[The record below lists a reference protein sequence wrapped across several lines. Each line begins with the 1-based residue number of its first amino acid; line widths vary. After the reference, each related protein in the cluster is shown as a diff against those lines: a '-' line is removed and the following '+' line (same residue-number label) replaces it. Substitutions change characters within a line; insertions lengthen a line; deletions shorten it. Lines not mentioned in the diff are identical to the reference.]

1 VESAARLSTL
11 RLKQS
16 KELLMTSAN
25 RPSISFEFFPT
36 KTEAGHEKLLATARR
51 LAEYKPDFF
60 SCTYG
65 AGGSTRDR
73 TLNTVLQLDGE
84 VKVPT
89 APHLSCVG
97 DSKQEL
103 RELLNLY
110 KNAGIKRIVALRGDL
125 PSGMGMASGELR
137 YANELVEFIRAET
150 GDHFHI
156 EIAAYPEMH
165 PQARNFEDDLANFVR
180 KARAGASSAITQYF
194 FNADCYFYFVERVRK
209 LGVETPIVPGIM
221 PITNYSKLARFSDAC
236 GAEIPRWM
244 RKQLESYGDDMDSIQ
259 AFGTQVISEMCE
271 KLLAGGAPGLHFYTL
286 NQAEPSL
293 AIWDNLGLSR

>member
-1 VESAARLSTL
+1 MSQER
-11 RLKQS
+11 RY
-16 KELLMTSAN
+16 
-25 RPSISFEFFPT
+25 SFEFFPT
-36 KTEAGHEKLLATARR
+36 KTDAGHEKLMSVARQLAS
-51 LAEYKPDFF
+51 YNPDFF

-84 VKVPT
+84 IKVPT

-97 DSKQEL
+97 DSAEDL
-103 RELLNLY
+103 RNLLKLY
-110 KNAGIKRIVALRGDL
+110 QSNGIQRIVALRGDL
-125 PSGMGMASGELR
+125 PSGMGMASGEMR
-137 YANELVEFIRAET
+137 YANELVEFIRRET

-180 KARAGASSAITQYF
+180 KARAGADSAITQYF
-194 FNADCYFYFVERVRK
+194 FNADSYFYFVERVRK
-209 LGVETPIVPGIM
+209 MGIDIPIVPGIM

-236 GAEIPRWM
+236 GAEIPRWI
-244 RKQLESYGDDMDSIQ
+244 RKQLEAYADDMESIQ
-259 AFGTQVISEMCE
+259 AFGEQVISQMCE
-271 KLLAGGAPGLHFYTL
+271 RLLAGGAPGLHFYTL

-293 AIWDNLGLSR
+293 AIWHNLKLSN

>member
-1 VESAARLSTL
+1 MSQER
-11 RLKQS
+11 RY
-16 KELLMTSAN
+16 
-25 RPSISFEFFPT
+25 SFEFFPT
-36 KTEAGHEKLLATARR
+36 KTDAGHEKLMSVARQLAS
-51 LAEYKPDFF
+51 YNPDFF

-84 VKVPT
+84 IQVPT

-97 DSKQEL
+97 DSAEDL
-103 RELLNLY
+103 RNLLKLY
-110 KNAGIKRIVALRGDL
+110 QSNGIQRIVALRGDL
-125 PSGMGMASGELR
+125 PSGMGMASGEMR
-137 YANELVEFIRAET
+137 YANELVEFIRRET

-180 KARAGASSAITQYF
+180 KARAGADSAITQYF
-194 FNADCYFYFVERVRK
+194 FNADSYFYFVERVRQM
-209 LGVETPIVPGIM
+209 GVDIPIVPGIM

-236 GAEIPRWM
+236 GAEIPRWI
-244 RKQLESYGDDMDSIQ
+244 RKQLEAYADDMESIQ
-259 AFGTQVISEMCE
+259 AFGEQVISQMCE
-271 KLLAGGAPGLHFYTL
+271 RLLAGGAPGLHFYTL

-293 AIWDNLGLSR
+293 AIWHNLKLSN

>member
-1 VESAARLSTL
+1 MSHTRSH
-11 RLKQS
+11 S
-16 KELLMTSAN
+16 F
-25 RPSISFEFFPT
+25 SFEFFPT
-36 KTEAGHEKLLATARR
+36 KTDAGHEKLLATARC

-84 VKVPT
+84 VKVST

-97 DSKQEL
+97 GSKQEL

-110 KNAGIKRIVALRGDL
+110 KDAGIKRIVALRGDL

-180 KARAGASSAITQYF
+180 KAKAGADSAITQYF

-209 LGVETPIVPGIM
+209 MGVETPIVPGIM

-236 GAEIPRWM
+236 GAEIPRWV
-244 RKQLESYGDDMDSIQ
+244 RKQLEAYGDDMESIQ
-259 AFGTQVISEMCE
+259 AYGEQVVSEMCE
-271 KLLAGGAPGLHFYTL
+271 RLLQGGAPGLHFYTL

-293 AIWDNLGLSR
+293 AIWNNLKLPR

>member
-1 VESAARLSTL
+1 MSQER
-11 RLKQS
+11 RY
-16 KELLMTSAN
+16 
-25 RPSISFEFFPT
+25 SFEFFPT
-36 KTEAGHEKLLATARR
+36 KTEAGHEKLMDVARQLAA
-51 LAEYKPDFF
+51 YKPDFF

-84 VKVPT
+84 IKVPT

-97 DSKQEL
+97 DSKAEL

-137 YANELVEFIRAET
+137 YANELVEFIRTET

-156 EIAAYPEMH
+156 EVAAYPEMH
-165 PQARNFEDDLANFVR
+165 PQARNFESDIANFVR
-180 KARAGASSAITQYF
+180 KAKAGADSAITQYF
-194 FNADCYFYFVERVRK
+194 FNADSYFYFVERVRK
-209 LGVETPIVPGIM
+209 LGVDIPVVPGIM

-236 GAEIPRWM
+236 GAEIPRWV
-244 RKQLESYGDDMDSIQ
+244 RKQLEAYGDDSDSIR
-259 AFGTQVISEMCE
+259 AFGEQVITEMCE
-271 KLLAGGAPGLHFYTL
+271 RLLQGGAPGLHFYSMNL
-286 NQAEPSL
+286 AAPSL
-293 AIWDNLGLSR
+293 AIWNNLKLSR

>member
-1 VESAARLSTL
+1 
-11 RLKQS
+11 
-16 KELLMTSAN
+16 MTSAN

-180 KARAGASSAITQYF
+180 KAQAGASSAITQYF

-236 GAEIPRWM
+236 GAEIPRWV

-293 AIWDNLGLSR
+293 AIWDNLGLPR